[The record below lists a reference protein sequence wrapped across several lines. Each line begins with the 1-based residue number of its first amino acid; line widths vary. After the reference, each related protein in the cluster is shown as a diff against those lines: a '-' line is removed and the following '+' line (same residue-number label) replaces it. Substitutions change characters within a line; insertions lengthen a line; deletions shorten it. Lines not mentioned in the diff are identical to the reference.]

1 MSGLCGWFSREPG
14 ALPIADMAVPLQDF
28 GAAPAL
34 CASHAMGAVAL
45 AAGHGL
51 YHEDGLLIAHW
62 GERPDALARLWRTH
76 GAKACAA
83 LSGHFAF
90 AILDELRAEAL
101 LAVDRCASRALYY
114 QMVGRTLLFASSA
127 AALARHP
134 GGGREIDPQ
143 AIYDYLYLHA
153 VPGPRALLQGQRRLA
168 PGECLHLRDGRTERL
183 RYWRMRYT
191 EHALDPAPQAEL
203 ADVLTCAAEAGA
215 ADHDS
220 AVLLGGG
227 AASTALAG
235 LLQRA
240 AGAPVRTYAVGFAG
254 DAGAAQEPARAG
266 ARRLGS
272 RHAEIVIGPADVVEA
287 VPLLAASCDGPCG
300 DPAAVAVL
308 AAARMARAD
317 GAGHLAGAQGGAQ
330 LFACGRRHARL
341 ARPGRYERLPA
352 ALRQLAIEPVL
363 FRLAARLPGLFARL
377 RERIELSLAPVPAR
391 LRRANPLAAYGAAL
405 FEPAFL
411 ELVDPEAAPALQAAA
426 WWGARARSAANRL
439 VELEL
444 QIDLPCRVL
453 PAFAGAC
460 AAAGIGARHPFLHDA
475 VLAMSARLA
484 PRHKSPDGARRLFA
498 AALRE
503 LVPGQAWRSPGAP
516 ALPLGRWL
524 QTDTRLRALACDSL
538 SDLSR
543 RRIMRRD
550 FLDLLLSRRLP
561 EDPALHG
568 RTVWTLVMLEHWF
581 LRQRD
586 HGYDYDYDYDH
597 GSGQDTRQALA
608 AALAAVP

>member
-1 MSGLCGWFSREPG
+1 M
-14 ALPIADMAVPLQDF
+14 IA
-28 GAAPAL
+28 
-34 CASHAMGAVAL
+34 
-45 AAGHGL
+45 
-51 YHEDGLLIAHW
+51 
-62 GERPDALARLWRTH
+62 
-76 GAKACAA
+76 
-83 LSGHFAF
+83 
-90 AILDELRAEAL
+90 
-101 LAVDRCASRALYY
+101 
-114 QMVGRTLLFASSA
+114 
-127 AALARHP
+127 
-134 GGGREIDPQ
+134 
-143 AIYDYLYLHA
+143 
-153 VPGPRALLQGQRRLA
+153 GQRRLA
-168 PGECLHLRDGRTERL
+168 PGECLHLRDGRSERA
-183 RYWRMRYT
+183 RYWHMRYT

-203 ADVLTCAAEAGA
+203 ADVLTCAADAGA
-215 ADHDS
+215 TDRDA

-240 AGAPVRTYAVGFAG
+240 AGAPVRTYAVAFGSVAG
-254 DAGAAQEPARAG
+254 DARAALEPARAS

-272 RHAEIVIGPADVVEA
+272 RHAETVVGPADVSAA
-287 VPLLAASCDGPCG
+287 VPLLAAACDEPCG

-317 GAGHLAGAQGGAQ
+317 GAGQLAGAQGCAQ

-352 ALRQLAIEPVL
+352 ALRQLAIEPTL
-363 FRLAARLPGLFARL
+363 FRLAGRLPGLFARL

-405 FEPAFL
+405 FDPAFL
-411 ELVDPEAAPALQAAA
+411 ELVDQEAPSALQAAA
-426 WWGARARSAANRL
+426 WWGAQARSAANRL

-460 AAAGIGARHPFLHDA
+460 AAAGIAARHAFLHDA

-484 PRHKSPDGARRLFA
+484 PRHKTADGARKLFA
-498 AALRE
+498 AALQE

-524 QTDTRLRALACDSL
+524 QTDARLRALACDSL
-538 SDLSR
+538 SDLAR

-550 FLDLLLSRRLP
+550 FLELLLSRRLP
-561 EDPALHG
+561 EYPALHG
-568 RTVWTLVMLEHWF
+568 R
-581 LRQRD
+581 RC
-586 HGYDYDYDYDH
+586 G
-597 GSGQDTRQALA
+597 
-608 AALAAVP
+608 P